1 MCRHSELKK
10 LIPVHKEIDG
20 LSLRNI
26 FLTEVYPDWGMPD
39 DIVSDRD
46 TRFTSKEWITF
57 CKENHINQSIS
68 TAHHPETDGQ
78 TENTNKQVL
87 QIIRGQTLEHER
99 NWVD

>member
-1 MCRHSELKK
+1 MCKHSGLKK
-10 LIPVHKEIDG
+10 LILVYKDTNG

-39 DIVSDRD
+39 NIVSDRD

-57 CKENHINQSIS
+57 YKENHINQRMS

-78 TENTNKQVL
+78 TENANKQVL
-87 QIIRGQTLEHER
+87 
-99 NWVD
+99 